1 MRSYLVLLCAL
12 LSISDALAQQ
22 ASDITAGEAIAQRY
36 SYALLHGEIEKAIN
50 YAHPILRMRMG
61 GDAGYE
67 KAMQIGY
74 ASDPK
79 LRIDKE
85 QMGIPSE
92 EFMDG
97 STRMF
102 SIPIVRTLSSGR
114 TQTLYYVLSSYDGG
128 KSWKVFDLACTEARW
143 LHAIAPTYA
152 GIPAIILT
160 ADEANKL
167 SDEQFLV
174 STRSSIVPKHPV
186 AVVKR
191 SP

>member
-1 MRSYLVLLCAL
+1 M
-12 LSISDALAQQ
+12 SDAFAQQ
-22 ASDITAGEAIAQRY
+22 ASDIATGEKTAQRY
-36 SYALLHGEIEKAIN
+36 SYALVHGELEKAID

-61 GDAGYE
+61 GDAGYK

-74 ASDPK
+74 LSDPK
-79 LRIDKE
+79 TRIDKE

-92 EFMDG
+92 EFIDG

-102 SIPIVRTLSSGR
+102 SIPIVRTLTSGK
-114 TQTLYYVLSSYDGG
+114 TQTLYYILSSYDGG
-128 KSWKVFDLACTEARW
+128 KKWKVFDLACTEARW

-152 GIPAIILT
+152 GTPSIILT

-186 AVVKR
+186 AVVKQ